1 VLYSPD
7 KSSQE
12 NAQFSAMLDEI
23 NDHLV
28 YVLTE
33 KLGWHDAVHPEM
45 SVGGGHVVIRFEK
58 DGQRLVFRVPK
69 FGIMQLKRNMM
80 AYRYLGHLDI
90 IPEKVYHDGKCI
102 IERHADGRAFS
113 SQVTDAVLKRMGSQL
128 SSMHEI
134 KAAGFGPL
142 DFELQGSSP
151 DATAFYQD
159 QVPIEIDWAEMD
171 LSGVQADILAAAVAQ
186 SATVPAELQ
195 SAKTLLGH
203 GDLWRNNIL
212 MTQDSFKIV
221 DWDKIGAYP
230 IECDLAFLWVADLSS
245 SQREL
250 FFKSY
255 VHEVNRGLL
264 RWFATRHI
272 LLDGGLR
279 LSKKVEKIQE
289 INSL

>member
-1 VLYSPD
+1 
-7 KSSQE
+7 
-12 NAQFSAMLDEI
+12 MLDEI
-23 NDHLV
+23 NHHLV

-33 KLGWHDAVHPEM
+33 KLGWHDAAHPAM

-102 IERHADGRAFS
+102 IERHADGTFFNA
-113 SQVTDAVLKRMGSQL
+113 QVTDVVLERMAQQL
-128 SSMHEI
+128 SAMHEI
-134 KAAGFGPL
+134 KAQGFGPL
-142 DFELQGSSP
+142 DFDLQGSYQS
-151 DATAFYQD
+151 AAVYYQD
-159 QVPIEIDWAEMD
+159 QVPIEVDRAEMD
-171 LSGVQADILAAAVAQ
+171 LSAAQADILTAAVAQ
-186 SATVPAELQ
+186 SATVPAQWQ
-195 SAKTLLGH
+195 SAKTFLGH

-212 MTQDSFKIV
+212 IDRDSFKIV

-230 IECDLAFLWVADLSS
+230 IECDLAFLWVADLSA

-255 VHEVNRGLL
+255 AHEVNRGLL

-289 INSL
+289 IDLL

>member
-1 VLYSPD
+1 
-7 KSSQE
+7 
-12 NAQFSAMLDEI
+12 MLNEI

-33 KLGWHDAVHPEM
+33 RLGWHDAARPEM

-58 DGQRLVFRVPK
+58 DGQLLVFRVPK

-90 IPEKVYHDGKCI
+90 IPEKIYHDGKCI
-102 IERHADGRAFS
+102 IERHADGTFFN
-113 SQVTDAVLKRMGSQL
+113 SQVTDAVLKRMAQQL
-128 SSMHEI
+128 SAMHEV
-134 KAAGFGPL
+134 KAQGFGPL
-142 DFELQGSSP
+142 DFELQGSCP
-151 DATAFYQD
+151 DAKAYYQA
-159 QVPIEIDWAEMD
+159 QVPIEIDGAEMD
-171 LSGVQADILAAAVAQ
+171 LSVAEADTLAAAVSQ
-186 SATVPAELQ
+186 SAIVPVQLQ
-195 SAKTLLGH
+195 SAKTFLGH

-212 MTQDSFKIV
+212 VTQDGFKIV

-230 IECDLAFLWVADLSS
+230 IECDLAFLWVADLSA

-255 VHEVNRGLL
+255 AHEVNLGSLS
-264 RWFATRHI
+264 WFATRHI

-289 INSL
+289 INLLWHE